1 MTVFQFFN
9 QHSYLLISAIVLGVA
24 AIALFR
30 RRAPRARARRAWL
43 IWLGVLAVAIVG
55 WFALR
60 TGEGVS
66 FNSVADYEA
75 ALRTGQ
81 PTLVEFYSDY

>member
-9 QHSYLLISAIVLGVA
+9 QHSYLLISASVLGIVA
-24 AIALFR
+24 LALFR
-30 RRAPRARARRAWL
+30 RRARRAWL
-43 IWLGVLAVAIVG
+43 IWLGMLAVALAG

-60 TGEGVS
+60 TGEGAQFHS
-66 FNSVADYEA
+66 AEDYEA

>member
-9 QHSYLLISAIVLGVA
+9 QHSYLFISAIVLGVMA
-24 AIALFR
+24 MALFWR
-30 RRAPRARARRAWL
+30 HARRAWL
-43 IWLGVLAVAIVG
+43 IWFGVVLVAIAG
-55 WFALR
+55 WFLLR
-60 TGEGVS
+60 TGEGAQ
-66 FNSVADYEA
+66 FNSVEDYEA

>member
-9 QHSYLLISAIVLGVA
+9 QHSFLLISAIVLGVV

-30 RRAPRARARRAWL
+30 RRARRAWL
-43 IWLGVLAVAIVG
+43 IWLVLLALAIAS
-55 WFALR
+55 WFTLR
-60 TGEGVS
+60 TGEGTP
-66 FNSVADYEA
+66 FNSVEDYEA

>member
-1 MTVFQFFN
+1 MTLFQFLN
-9 QHSYLLISAIVLGVA
+9 QHSYLLISAIVLGAV

-30 RRAPRARARRAWL
+30 RHARRAWL
-43 IWLGVLAVAIVG
+43 IWLGVWVAVIAG

-60 TGEGVS
+60 TGAGTL
-66 FNSVADYEA
+66 FGSVEDYEA

>member
-1 MTVFQFFN
+1 MTIFQFLN
-9 QHSYLLISAIVLGVA
+9 QHSYLLICAIVLGIL

-30 RRAPRARARRAWL
+30 RRARRAWL
-43 IWLGVLAVAIVG
+43 IWLGVFVVAIAG

-60 TGEGVS
+60 TGEGTT

-75 ALRTGQ
+75 ALRSGQ

>member
-1 MTVFQFFN
+1 MTLLQFFN

-30 RRAPRARARRAWL
+30 RRARRAWL
-43 IWLGVLAVAIVG
+43 IWLGLLAVAMAG

-60 TGEGVS
+60 TGEGTP
-66 FNSVADYEA
+66 FNSVEDYEA

>member
-1 MTVFQFFN
+1 MTAFQFFN
-9 QHSYLLISAIVLGVA
+9 QHSYLFISASVLGIA
-24 AIALFR
+24 ALMLFR
-30 RRAPRARARRAWL
+30 RHARRAWL
-43 IWLGVLAVAIVG
+43 IWFGVVIVAITG

-60 TGEGVS
+60 TGEGAT
-66 FNSVADYEA
+66 FNSVDDYEA

>member
-1 MTVFQFFN
+1 MTILQFFN
-9 QHSYLLISAIVLGVA
+9 QHSYWLICASVLGVA
-24 AIALFR
+24 ALVLFR
-30 RRAPRARARRAWL
+30 RHARRAWL
-43 IWLGVLAVAIVG
+43 IWSGVLVIALAG
-55 WFALR
+55 WFVLR
-60 TGEGVS
+60 TGEGTA

>member
-1 MTVFQFFN
+1 MTLFQFFN
-9 QHSYLLISAIVLGVA
+9 QHSYLLISAIVLGAV

-30 RRAPRARARRAWL
+30 RHARRAWL
-43 IWLGVLAVAIVG
+43 IWPGVLLLAIAG
-55 WFALR
+55 WLALR
-60 TGEGVS
+60 TGEGTPFS
-66 FNSVADYEA
+66 SVEDYEA

>member
-1 MTVFQFFN
+1 MTIFQFLN
-9 QHSYLLISAIVLGVA
+9 QHSYLVICAIVLGVL

-30 RRAPRARARRAWL
+30 RRARRAWL
-43 IWLGVLAVAIVG
+43 IWLGVLAVVIAG

-60 TGEGVS
+60 TGEDTQ

>member
-1 MTVFQFFN
+1 MTIFQFLN
-9 QHSYLLISAIVLGVA
+9 QHSYLLICAIVLGVMA
-24 AIALFR
+24 VALFR
-30 RRAPRARARRAWL
+30 RRARRAWL
-43 IWLGVLAVAIVG
+43 IWLSVFVVAIAG

-60 TGEGVS
+60 TGEGTP
-66 FNSVADYEA
+66 FNSVEDCEA

>member
-1 MTVFQFFN
+1 MTVLQFFN
-9 QHSYLLISAIVLGVA
+9 QHSYLLISAIVLGLV

-30 RRAPRARARRAWL
+30 RHARRAWV
-43 IWLGVLAVAIVG
+43 IWIGVLAIVITG

-60 TGEGVS
+60 TGEGAQ
-66 FNSVADYEA
+66 FNSVDDYEA

>member
-1 MTVFQFFN
+1 MTLFQFFN
-9 QHSYLLISAIVLGVA
+9 QHSYLLISASMLGVV

-30 RRAPRARARRAWL
+30 RHARRAWL
-43 IWLGVLAVAIVG
+43 IWISLLVAAIIG

-60 TGEGVS
+60 TGEGTQ
-66 FNSVADYEA
+66 FASVEDYEA
-75 ALRTGQ
+75 ALRTGR